1 MRKLTEAI
9 MLAAKVHDGQHDKA
23 GEPYILHPLRV
34 MLAMETET
42 QRIVAI
48 LHDTVEDSDDVSL
61 DDIATAFGEEVRDA
75 VDAMTRRDG
84 EAYLDFVAR
93 AKQNPVARRV
103 KLADVADNLSQ
114 ARAASLPERLKERYL
129 AARTIL
135 ED

>member
-9 MLAAKVHDGQHDKA
+9 MLAAKVHDGQCDKA

-34 MLAMETET
+34 MLEMETEA

-48 LHDTVEDSDDVSL
+48 LHDAVEDSADVSL
-61 DDIATAFGEEVRDA
+61 EDIAEKFGDEVRDA

-84 EAYLDFVAR
+84 EAYLDFVSR
-93 AKQNPVARRV
+93 AKRNPVARRV

-114 ARAASLPERLKERYL
+114 ARAASLPDRLKERYL
-129 AARTIL
+129 SARKIL
-135 ED
+135 EE

>member
-1 MRKLTEAI
+1 
-9 MLAAKVHDGQHDKA
+9 MLAAKVHDDQREKA

-34 MLAMETET
+34 MMEMETET

-48 LHDTVEDSDDVSL
+48 LHDTVEDSADVSL
-61 DDIATAFGEEVRDA
+61 DDIAEMFSDEVRDA

-93 AKQNPVARRV
+93 AKRNPVARRV

-114 ARAASLPERLKERYL
+114 ARAASLPEHLKGRYL
-129 AARTIL
+129 AARRIL
-135 ED
+135 EE